1 MTASESVVAVF
12 KTHTDAETAVKKLNI
27 AGFDVSHLSIIGKGY
42 HTDEHVVGFYNQGD
56 RIRFWGARG
65 AFWGGLWGLFF
76 GGVFITL
83 PLTGPIIVL
92 GYLATTLIA
101 AIEGAVLVGGVSA
114 IASAL
119 YGLGIPKDS
128 VLAYET
134 ALKADAFLVLAHDRS
149 SRVALARKVLQEAGA
164 TQVESHP
171 APVPS

>member
-1 MTASESVVAVF
+1 MTASESVVALF

-171 APVPS
+171 APVPA